1 MGSKTFFARSTV
13 MFSLVTKVLP
23 FSLPVNLEPWGIVFG
38 SSGSSL
44 WTIIRPCGLGD
55 VPLSFS

>member
-1 MGSKTFFARSTV
+1 MGSKTFFARSMV

-23 FSLPVNLEPWGIVFG
+23 FSLPVNLDPLGIVFG

-44 WTIIRPCGLGD
+44 WTIIRPPAL
-55 VPLSFS
+55 VTSPLSFS